1 MKIAAQGQNYNPPT
15 CLAQPTTCL
24 VKGSHL
30 GLQLQRATTASLG
43 SREKREERFQSFRVG
58 KFHLRHRRH
67 RRHRLRGS
75 PWYRFRYYGE
85 QRLKTRRSF
94 FIFCCFHGSRT
105 HKQWSFTIYG
115 ERSNPLKPPHR
126 YTKRH
131 VFRATPA
138 SKNKGCKHIGPP
150 ERNAP
155 EKAPTRTPTTPKF
168 LLERFCIHICI

>member
-1 MKIAAQGQNYNPPT
+1 MAAQGQNYNPPT

-43 SREKREERFQSFRVG
+43 TREKRKERSQSFRLG

-85 QRLKTRRSF
+85 LRPKFPQIFLFSLKLHHRLTAG
-94 FIFCCFHGSRT
+94 HAD
-105 HKQWSFTIYG
+105 
-115 ERSNPLKPPHR
+115 
-126 YTKRH
+126 
-131 VFRATPA
+131 RATHA
-138 SKNKGCKHIGPP
+138 SQIACQPHSSSKGAHTFATVATVYGGF
-150 ERNAP
+150 RG
-155 EKAPTRTPTTPKF
+155 
-168 LLERFCIHICI
+168 